1 MYDVVDL
8 GLPVQQELKDKI
20 IEEGLVI
27 YEKI

>member
-20 IEEGLVI
+20 FEEGVVI
-27 YEKI
+27 YEKV